1 MPSEDFSLVAY
12 IVGRS
17 DKAFALMC
25 STNCRSGKIL
35 PIVPFWWWPSV
46 AIRRAFRTS
55 FSSAFQDGIS
65 TASPRVERTFGQT
78 LCTCPL
84 RKEAWMLFHDFYH
97 LIEWRPFPLRWT
109 RKGQNRQ
116 IIRKWCS
123 SANIK
128 PLSRD
133 FSTENW
139 KSKLSSFAARK
150 RSIGN
155 QRTKLLHMSAPQGSA
170 VDKMAVKK
178 RTIGQSVCTDP
189 LRGSVWFHQFWSRNF
204 SGSKV
209 DSKWSCSL
217 GLILVWLS

>member
-1 MPSEDFSLVAY
+1 MALCCHTPSL
-12 IVGRS
+12 S
-17 DKAFALMC
+17 DEFF
-25 STNCRSGKIL
+25 
-35 PIVPFWWWPSV
+35 V
-46 AIRRAFRTS
+46 S
-55 FSSAFQDGIS
+55 FSRWYLNRVA
-65 TASPRVERTFGQT
+65 ASRKDVRANSLYMPASQGSLNVVSWFLSFDRVYIPFLWHGQEKGRIAKLYVNDARPR
-78 LCTCPL
+78 
-84 RKEAWMLFHDFYH
+84 
-97 LIEWRPFPLRWT
+97 I
-109 RKGQNRQ
+109 
-116 IIRKWCS
+116 
-123 SANIK
+123 
-128 PLSRD
+128 LSRSREI
-133 FSTENW
+133 FRQKIW

-217 GLILVWLS
+217 GLILVWL